1 MCLEMSDY
9 VGGQWIS
16 VRVCVL
22 PVRVYIF
29 VSISMFQLASSQIRV
44 MCEIMYRETSA
55 HIQENEGV
63 HTQKSSCFLFD
74 THTHK
79 HVHIHFLW

>member
-16 VRVCVL
+16 VRVL
-22 PVRVYIF
+22 PVYIF
-29 VSISMFQLASSQIRV
+29 VSISMFQLAYSQICV
-44 MCEIMYRETSA
+44 MCEIMYRERSA

-63 HTQKSSCFLFD
+63 HTQKSSCFLFH
-74 THTHK
+74 THTNT
-79 HVHIHFLW
+79 FTYTFSGEWD